1 MKKSERIKEAEI
13 IAAEFLEFA
22 DEAGALALPILEGG
36 FREAAQK
43 IIDACELELTHIKSQ
58 QVRRQIPRHNPG
70 QHPVSH
76 SEKTQRKPGRKPR
89 EPR

>member
-36 FREAAQK
+36 SAKRLK
-43 IIDACELELTHIKSQ
+43 KLLTLVNLNLH
-58 QVRRQIPRHNPG
+58 
-70 QHPVSH
+70 
-76 SEKTQRKPGRKPR
+76 T
-89 EPR
+89 